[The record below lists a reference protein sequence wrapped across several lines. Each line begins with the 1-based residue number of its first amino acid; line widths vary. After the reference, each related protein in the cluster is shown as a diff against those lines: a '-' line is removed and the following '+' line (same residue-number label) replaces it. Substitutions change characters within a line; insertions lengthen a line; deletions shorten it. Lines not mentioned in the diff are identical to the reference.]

1 MNDAYILLQKVLE
14 KKKYKEISE
23 FLFVSEGTVKRW
35 IKKEKVPSQYKIDL
49 MRLLGENVD
58 YKKFTSQEKDQF
70 FTSEKTAKYCYDIFK
85 KVMKNKNVD
94 INEYIFIEPSAGD
107 GAFLNVLPKE
117 TISLDIEPRHEK
129 IKKQNFLVWE
139 PENKAVKYI
148 GFGNP
153 PFGLRGNLAVRFINH
168 FSKFADLV
176 CFILPQ
182 LFESDGK
189 GSPRKRIKE
198 YNLIYSGKLED
209 SNFYYPE
216 KKEEFVKVNC
226 IFQIWSKEFTEE
238 KYKIKKIKNSD
249 IKIVSLSNGI
259 EKCNKRNVKDIG
271 KCDLYIPSTCF
282 GIEKIKCYKS
292 FDELPNKRGFGIKI
306 DKKYKYTKELIQ
318 KINEYD
324 WTIQSYLS
332 TNSAYN
338 LRTSKI
344 MGVVN
349 NFYKEINSK
358 QDRLTELEKKHKE
371 LSKKMEELSKKMEEF
386 RIKID
391 SNNIYNSK

>member
-1 MNDAYILLQKVLE
+1 MNDGYILLQKVLE
-14 KKKYKEISE
+14 KKKCKKISE

-49 MRLLGENVD
+49 MRLLGEKVD

-107 GAFLNVLPKE
+107 GVFLNVLPKE
-117 TISLDIEPRHEK
+117 TIALDIEPRHVK

-139 PENKAVKYI
+139 PENKTIKYI

-153 PFGLRGNLAVRFINH
+153 PFGLRGNLAARFINH
-168 FSKFADLV
+168 FSKFADFV

-198 YNLIYSGKLED
+198 YNLIYSEILED

-216 KKEEFVKVNC
+216 KKEEYADSMVATVHSWLLP
-226 IFQIWSKEFTEE
+226 QIASPQVAEASSMGDDLLPKSVV
-238 KYKIKKIKNSD
+238 IIIS
-249 IKIVSLSNGI
+249 VSLVAFGRVIVALLVELDYFSSSI
-259 EKCNKRNVKDIG
+259 EAFV
-271 KCDLYIPSTCF
+271 S
-282 GIEKIKCYKS
+282 S
-292 FDELPNKRGFGIKI
+292 F
-306 DKKYKYTKELIQ
+306 
-318 KINEYD
+318 
-324 WTIQSYLS
+324 
-332 TNSAYN
+332 
-338 LRTSKI
+338 
-344 MGVVN
+344 
-349 NFYKEINSK
+349 
-358 QDRLTELEKKHKE
+358 
-371 LSKKMEELSKKMEEF
+371 
-386 RIKID
+386 
-391 SNNIYNSK
+391 